1 MIADFDK
8 VFGKRDEDRISI
20 PEEILENI
28 NKELPNNLFCYKDSE
43 KGVIIS
49 PKPEKELQ
57 VKVELDPD
65 ETLRER
71 LKNIPKEKWT
81 DYFYR
86 TQQRVRVKNVCMGD
100 ENKKIP
106 IEQIGYNPLAE
117 SPKIVENYMY
127 PEKFPEPFQM
137 PIETPDG
144 EKIILEIQRQPY
156 DSMVISKYINVNY
169 PAVKLEMLINEENI
183 EQSKLT
189 YSITPSKANTVTEAL
204 AVIRVYKYLQ
214 NGEALIDG
222 KKVFSPTL
230 ERKQIDSEQLS
241 KWDDFWSCL
250 KKLEELL
257 SVSFDPSVELT
268 EEDALFM
275 GQLEDSL
282 IKGKIVK
289 WKHPFDHLH
298 VQKIDMKSGTIE
310 EVVGKGKIEF
320 GFMEG
325 PIEASLMGADFQLYS
340 ETWMRDFVI
349 TGIEWD
355 DESHAG
361 AEMYIADEGND
372 CWILT
377 RKYMTEDEYTKRN
390 GKGIRK

>member
-169 PAVKLEMLINEENI
+169 PAVKLEMLIKEENI

-189 YSITPSKANTVTEAL
+189 YSITP
-204 AVIRVYKYLQ
+204 
-214 NGEALIDG
+214 
-222 KKVFSPTL
+222 
-230 ERKQIDSEQLS
+230 
-241 KWDDFWSCL
+241 
-250 KKLEELL
+250 
-257 SVSFDPSVELT
+257 
-268 EEDALFM
+268 
-275 GQLEDSL
+275 
-282 IKGKIVK
+282 
-289 WKHPFDHLH
+289 
-298 VQKIDMKSGTIE
+298 
-310 EVVGKGKIEF
+310 
-320 GFMEG
+320 
-325 PIEASLMGADFQLYS
+325 
-340 ETWMRDFVI
+340 
-349 TGIEWD
+349 
-355 DESHAG
+355 
-361 AEMYIADEGND
+361 
-372 CWILT
+372 
-377 RKYMTEDEYTKRN
+377 
-390 GKGIRK
+390 

>member
-71 LKNIPKEKWT
+71 LQNIPKEKWT

-189 YSITPSKANTVTEAL
+189 YSITPSKANTVAEAL
-204 AVIRVYKYLQ
+204 AAIRVYKYLQ
-214 NGEALIDG
+214 IGRA
-222 KKVFSPTL
+222 
-230 ERKQIDSEQLS
+230 
-241 KWDDFWSCL
+241 
-250 KKLEELL
+250 
-257 SVSFDPSVELT
+257 
-268 EEDALFM
+268 
-275 GQLEDSL
+275 
-282 IKGKIVK
+282 
-289 WKHPFDHLH
+289 H
-298 VQKIDMKSGTIE
+298 V
-310 EVVGKGKIEF
+310 
-320 GFMEG
+320 
-325 PIEASLMGADFQLYS
+325 
-340 ETWMRDFVI
+340 
-349 TGIEWD
+349 
-355 DESHAG
+355 
-361 AEMYIADEGND
+361 
-372 CWILT
+372 
-377 RKYMTEDEYTKRN
+377 
-390 GKGIRK
+390 